1 MQCFVWCGLILA
13 EQVIWLSLQILA
25 SLRQYRSKT
34 IALAEWPFRRKV
46 LQGLFP
52 IPSISPLPV
61 KSIWNPNE
69 EALVIYFSI
78 KVNIHIIIYKLG
90 SMWIPCGCS
99 TGWLTECKGQPNAVA
114 PPTLSSAMAW
124 RTEAKL
130 CKSHSTITFSDRGR
144 SGTAITGRC
153 CETYLI
159 QKDNGNPIRKSI
171 LWRIEDGSRVDE
183 FLLKGTCWFGQV

>member
-1 MQCFVWCGLILA
+1 MDW
-13 EQVIWLSLQILA
+13 SLLNKSFDSHFK
-25 SLRQYRSKT
+25 SLRVCGNTEAKQSHSQNDHSGNY
-34 IALAEWPFRRKV
+34 RRKV